1 MKTDRTEVVSYDIL
15 DEVFAGLNNSQK
27 SLPSKL
33 FYDERGSE
41 LFDKICELKEYY
53 PTRTEMG
60 ILTRNID
67 EISDCIGNN
76 NLLIELGSGSSTKIR
91 LLLDHN
97 PNLAAYL
104 PVDISEDFLYKSAEI
119 LQKDYPELLILPHC
133 ADYTLPV
140 VIPDPGAD
148 YHKKVVF
155 YPGSTIG
162 NFTKKEAKIFLERIR
177 NICGPDG
184 NLLIGVDLKKDIE
197 ALEAAYN
204 DSEGITAE
212 FNLNILQ
219 HINRELNSDFDTDKF
234 AHKAFFNEDIGRI
247 EMHLVSLENQT
258 VKIQGE
264 TFYFLEGETIH
275 TENSYKY
282 TLEEFASLSSEF
294 FIVEKVWTD
303 PDDYFSVQFLKAR

>member
-1 MKTDRTEVVSYDIL
+1 MKTDRTEVVSNDIL
-15 DEVFAGLNNSQK
+15 DEVLTGLNNPQK

-41 LFDKICELKEYY
+41 LFDRICELKEYY

-60 ILTRNID
+60 ILTRYID
-67 EISDCIGNN
+67 EISDCIGRN

-97 PNLAAYL
+97 PNLSAYI
-104 PVDISEDFLYKSAEI
+104 PIDISEDFLYKSAEM
-119 LQKDYPELLILPHC
+119 LQEDYPELMILPHC

-140 VIPDPGAD
+140 EIPDPGVD
-148 YHKKVVF
+148 FHKNVVF

-162 NFTKKEAKIFLERIR
+162 NFTKNEAKKFIERIH

-184 NLLIGVDLKKDIE
+184 NLLIGVDLKKDME
-197 ALEAAYN
+197 VLEAAYN
-204 DSEGITAE
+204 DSEGVTAA
-212 FNLNILQ
+212 FNLNILE
-219 HINRELNSDFDTDKF
+219 HINRKFDADFYTDKF
-234 AHKAFFNEDIGRI
+234 THKAFFDKNRGRI

-258 VKIQGE
+258 VTIQGDS
-264 TFYFLEGETIH
+264 FYFKKGETIH

-282 TLEEFASLSSEF
+282 TLDEFETLSSEF

-303 PDDYFSVQFLKAR
+303 PDNYFSVQFLKAR